1 MIRKALAGL
10 SAMMMLSAC
19 QPTGDITSRS
29 DQRLSNFVVPALDV
43 DGLSNNAKP
52 INLRLSAGFPDGDGP
67 FPVVIILHGSGN
79 MSGRDRALGE
89 QLEEQ
94 GIAWLGVQTF
104 DSRGLSNAGY
114 LSRLGRATIFDQI
127 SDAYVALQFAASHP
141 LLDADRAALTGF
153 SLGGIST
160 IAAASGVRAGPQSSR
175 NFSYF
180 LNQYGGCIVL
190 NEVSTPGVRLDH
202 LWGGQDA
209 STPRG
214 DCISMH
220 NHYSSRGI
228 RGGYQIVES
237 AAHGWFI
244 NRPSRSANSFQ
255 DCRISIS
262 GDVARIRAGAD
273 VESISQGT
281 DQQLM
286 QAFFE
291 KCSRDIPYELR
302 RDATAEELAV
312 NLLVSNLR

>member
-1 MIRKALAGL
+1 MMRTALVSLLAIML
-10 SAMMMLSAC
+10 LSAC
-19 QPTGDITSRS
+19 QPTGDVTSRS
-29 DQRLSNFVVPALDV
+29 DQRLSNFIVPALDV
-43 DGLSNNAKP
+43 DGLSANAKP
-52 INLRLSAGFPDGDGP
+52 INLRLSAGFPEGDGP

-104 DSRGLSNAGY
+104 DSRGLSNAAY
-114 LSRLGRATIFDQI
+114 LSRLARATVFDQI
-127 SDAYVALQFAASHP
+127 SDAYVALEFAAAHP

-153 SLGGIST
+153 SLGGISV
-160 IAAASGVRAGPQSSR
+160 IAAASGTRAGLQSDR

-190 NEVSTPGVRLDH
+190 NEVSTPGIRLDH
-202 LWGGQDA
+202 IWGGQDA
-209 STPRG
+209 STPRD
-214 DCISMH
+214 DCMSMFS
-220 NHYSSRGI
+220 HYSSRGI
-228 RGGYQIVES
+228 RGSYRVVES

-273 VESISQGT
+273 LQSISQGT

-312 NLLVSNLR
+312 HLLVSNLR